1 MIQALLKGKLSA
13 DQENMEDILTSNVF
27 GLLRYLPPEHG
38 LLPFLAHASS
48 HDGRKLEMPVPIP
61 DVEVDT
67 EFWPP
72 LAEQGCTRCEPDV
85 LIRIAWPPPDCRR
98 FLVLVEAKYLSGK
111 SSEAE
116 ESSTEPC
123 DQLAKEWGNVESL
136 ARREGREPVL
146 VYLTAAFGRP
156 VEDILRAAEN
166 HHRKTNRTSLPFTC
180 YWLSWRHL
188 ALVAESRADL
198 DSSATASYILEDLGE
213 MLNRFDLVFFGGFSP
228 HEPVSAMAWR
238 FDVGDLPAQLPFAGF
253 TSVGALPPVPWVFA
267 PPCLRFSCTEPPPI
281 KWRFDVGDLAQ
292 LPFAGF
298 TSVETV
304 PPVPWVFAQP
314 RLRFSCTKPPP
325 IKWKFARE

>member
-1 MIQALLKGKLSA
+1 VIQALLKGKLSA

-48 HDGRKLEMPVPIP
+48 HDGRKLEMPVAVPG
-61 DVEVDT
+61 VQAVT
-67 EFWPP
+67 RFWPP
-72 LAEQGCTRCEPDV
+72 LEEQGCTPCEPDV
-85 LIRIAWPPPDCRR
+85 LIRITWPGLDGSR

-156 VEDILRAAEN
+156 VEEILCAAED

-198 DSSATASYILEDLGE
+198 DSSATASYILEDLGR
-213 MLNRFDLVFFGGFSP
+213 MLNRLDLVFFGGFSP

-267 PPCLRFSCTEPPPI
+267 PPRLRFSCTKPPPI